1 MANVNANVNI
11 IINTQQ
17 AQAQLRLLTAEINN
31 FNKQSFATNS
41 AAARQQK
48 ALNQALIDG
57 VKTSGQFSTSIV
69 PITGAVDRFSD
80 SLERGKLSLGQYTR
94 YAASQLPGMRRI
106 LTKEFDMINSVAEDR
121 VKRLNTQFVRI
132 GQSANGMQQALAMT
146 PNSLDQFSSRSAI
159 AIQRQQIFNRM
170 LRDGS
175 TQLLNW
181 GKNTQWAGRQLMV
194 GFTIPLGILG
204 AQAAKVFKE
213 LEAEA
218 ISFRKVYG
226 DMFTTG
232 AEVEENLSAIKEL
245 SVEMT
250 KYGQSVQQTMQ
261 LANTAA
267 QSGARGAELL
277 AATTQATRLA
287 VLGQMEQAQA
297 IETTI
302 SLQTSFALSNEELAE
317 SINFLNSVENQTI
330 LSLQDVSEAIPR
342 VASVIKGFGGD
353 IEDLS
358 VLLVAMKEGGVSAAE
373 GANALKNSMARI
385 ISPTKNALEV
395 SAKYG
400 IALQDIVNRNDGK
413 VVPLF
418 QELAKALEAV
428 GGQPR
433 QEILSAVFGKFQ
445 YARIG
450 TLLSNIA
457 KDGSQAAKAI
467 ELTGLEARDLAAT
480 AEKELSTV
488 ENAVSTKFTASLEK
502 AKLALAPV
510 GEEFLKAL
518 TPVLDVVGKILGK
531 FDELP
536 GGLKTVIVAATAVI
550 GGIAPIVLMVTGLV
564 ANGIANIAKFIMF
577 LRKQIGT
584 LRGNG
589 EQFKMYSKAELDA
602 AAASSSLEGRTTSLT
617 RSLLLQRPAIESLIT
632 LYERLA
638 ASARIA
644 AASMPATMGVSRVPA
659 TSGAAFAAS
668 MPRLPVVKRNAGGP
682 IFSKNG
688 TTVPGVGNTDKVP
701 AMLTPGEFV
710 INKKATQKNLPLIKA
725 INDGG
730 LRSKENSKMPKSLAE
745 GIQYANIGLLMQG
758 LRRVSGQIRPTS
770 PSGKI
775 FPKWFF
781 DTRTGTNRARQKQAL
796 EDSYY
801 LGTRFKK
808 EDGSDY
814 SLQEIMN
821 LSDNKVKELW
831 KGVHRGH
838 MVPSVAIGGDK
849 DYLPGILAPMM
860 GGGKGGNLS
869 MIRGGNPKEIY
880 DMFSSMESRGIHP
893 MSILFG
899 ASKELGY
906 NASSSV
912 FMKTYEDLM
921 QSLLS
926 KRTNFGGKESFESWA
941 YRILKRN
948 LGKIENKNGNFFEK
962 MNYVG
967 TVRGINPQRSKS
979 ADGGYSSGRGSLFTA
994 MLPEFNKGG
1003 MIPGG
1008 QVNDQRNFYGRFN
1021 AKTIQMFTDWVSAQ
1035 SSKTAAMKSGVIQD
1049 PAMAGM
1055 FRGGFRKS
1063 RSSEIL
1069 RRATWMEQLP
1079 EVGETLSLGALSSF
1093 SPKGVPVRQHLANS
1107 PIQQNAEFAAS
1118 RLATLEKQQKND
1130 SWRLKKLRD
1139 PDAHPNTKMWADN
1152 YVSVLDRSK
1161 IGQEAAID
1169 DLMWAMN
1176 NRKSE
1181 IAKYKKDL
1189 NIYKKNTPVIVEIET
1204 PRGTVRA
1211 NIDDI
1216 VSLENQIYMGKNTFE
1231 SERILH
1237 NPMIKVTGIFDD
1249 DKRVK
1254 LIKGK
1259 LISSEYPGFNAGG
1272 TIPGVGNTD
1281 KVPAMLTP
1289 GEFVINKQSTKRNLP
1304 LIQAINNGEEVAGF
1318 NKGGMIPG
1326 YSMGGRIA
1334 QQMMGRQSAKNVA
1347 EEQMTSLYTAGNF
1360 EKGFAPTPIKNFS
1373 NTENLHGPGVYTT
1386 RNKDMAQ
1393 SYLRR
1398 GSEGAKSQERQLY
1411 EVGMKQSDTKKFLNM
1426 DKGMDEVSNFYKI
1439 ESKIEDNAKKLGLN
1453 WDDIAPRLD
1462 QRSGNLGEWRSSLV
1476 ENATDKLIKLRQAK
1490 TREAIMDAEY
1500 EASMLFVN
1508 AVKKS
1513 DYMGLTHMG
1522 GLRQG
1527 QGEVLH
1533 PVYIWYTQPKSM
1545 KNLETGQSVKML
1557 KANKGA
1563 MVPGYNSGG
1572 MVAGVQHLAGGA
1584 QVAAMARV
1592 AQSQRRMARPKTL
1605 MDIDENAYNRSFS
1618 SIMRQS
1624 DIEDQASQTIFSSFN
1639 IRKNDKGYIFKG
1651 YGEEIPTAAM
1661 GKNKVLGITPQE
1673 LLQEALL
1680 YRPNDKKLLSMLN
1693 NFNNKKY
1700 GKNETRL
1707 LDEIA
1712 ASISID
1718 RRGRMSQNEDTAGYA
1733 HVLSSLMG
1741 DQDATRLVS
1750 LKRKS
1755 LYSELDKIKQIK
1767 QKEARANP
1775 QDTDATWDDKVFI
1788 HSTARGVNIDKK
1800 GNALIYSAGDATRGT
1815 PDSVP
1820 RSTVHTTINAP
1831 VESHMAGQWGNENQ
1845 LIVGNA
1851 KKVLS
1856 SNNSPSILNVTDT
1869 AFPLSPGQPLRIPNA
1884 SVVTP
1889 VSDAEKYKK
1898 LLMEKKLIS
1907 NDGNTPPFIINDDK
1921 SNDVLYFI
1929 KKEGTYTD
1937 DDRIAI
1943 LRDTG
1948 YPAKPKDIV
1957 GRETD
1962 ILKDE
1967 ALTRAMRQQKVE
1979 GRPQKLGQWG
1989 TSNPSFDQG
1998 VYRLAAQKGLSG
2010 GIHQGSPSQLL
2021 EMSAIDNRS
2030 YYSSQKTPNRFG
2042 NADIYSIR
2050 HVVASGHSK
2059 TSQRKITKLSR
2070 IDDDYVTLNKGGFV
2084 PQTLR
2089 MNRGNIV
2096 PGMGNKDTVPAL
2108 LTPGEFVINKQAT
2121 QDNLKLLHAI
2131 NGGEIQKFA
2140 MGGEARR
2147 RGRGANRTIPESLR
2161 SLPPREAAIMRMQ
2174 IGEAEYAARAASRVG
2189 GQLQVDRA
2197 HNVMGG
2203 GTKSFA
2209 RNPYTVPAG
2218 SPSAWSPQSAPENQ
2232 WSKILAGTSER
2243 ALKEQKALRKA
2254 MIDSG
2259 QSSKSVEKI
2268 MKKVELGTR
2277 LQYGETQRVAKGI
2290 QTLQQDQEKYTKTM
2304 TDNEKKAFTQRN
2316 KEFSAAAQA
2325 RKEFRTGSTPKARS
2339 ARAGAAFSAWEKR
2352 IGTPVPKPVESLG
2365 KIVPKSYTP
2374 ANANATQVRA
2384 MQIKRENPR
2393 MNSRQALNMARLQE
2407 RSSQTASIRQLR
2419 SMSSGG
2425 TPPGKRPPTFI
2436 GMPGMGEP
2444 GGKGI
2449 KPTQSRYSR
2458 INSGIG
2464 KVGMGAGMALSM
2476 ASMMPMMGADEQ
2488 GKWMGMDASTAM
2500 MGMMGGGMLLSI
2512 APMLGAAAAP
2522 ILGLAAAAA
2531 AAGLVFKGWRE
2542 NLDES
2547 ARKAAEFGSNIGG
2560 AANAAENMA
2569 NILGMEDLQSQRNRT
2584 RMSVAPEEEEQF
2596 LQFSTYLEGE
2606 AGKALINSLKNLTS
2620 ADKFKKVADYLRTAI
2635 ASGML
2640 DKQQATTFAKAVGAN
2655 LNDTLLANNLVSN
2668 ILREGVSV
2676 GSKSML
2682 GLAQKREEEVLLNKR
2697 IQNVLQS
2704 KEPDSVNSADAA
2716 MTISASMQI
2725 IKSFQDALAVAE
2737 QEQRD
2742 GVITFQEYL
2751 DVVNATKFATQQWT
2765 DAMVKASTN
2774 TDDAGATAQGT
2785 ELALK
2790 AAGVTQ
2796 EQLDA
2801 YKQVSE
2807 TVNIGGQAFENDT
2820 EDAMG
2825 ITKVV
2830 PFGEEE
2836 LRIRS
2841 GTLADLFLM
2850 NSVAEAGYGQDYEK
2864 FAAESDPQVFEKTFR
2879 DAISAQKSV
2888 EEITGVGT
2896 TRNPIYEAMIQAVEG
2911 GLMESGDATA
2921 LVQQILSD
2929 PLGEAAKSFK
2939 EGGMSAQALADSL
2952 IAANADI
2959 DLAAAGIPE
2968 SVQGMY
2974 QDISKQLP
2982 PAQAADFANY
2992 IAGIASP
2999 LKKEKA
3005 IRDFSAI
3012 GKGMG
3017 ATGQQQVRTG
3027 FLNTGIIANQAGW
3040 SQQAVD
3046 KLRSSSQYQEALSAT
3061 SRSTKYAGSSGMA
3074 IEFDPEKLERI
3085 NDALAE
3091 AAEIGVS
3098 ENVISF
3104 VLKEVDDSEGKIDLA
3119 KKTKEMTGY
3128 VKDLAALP
3136 DEIKIALNIDT
3147 TDGEDVERFGPDAE
3161 QLQKSWGL
3169 LSNLNPNINL
3179 MLAARFL
3186 LYDNEGNLRDPMDTA
3201 RKINALNAAWK
3212 NLSSKDPDVVKQAR
3226 FNIAIS
3232 YAGNELGKNPADV
3245 ANAAI
3250 EKLQNDFKN
3259 IGRWSPQAQEIALQ
3273 TYVSSEVEGLDE
3285 AIQLANLEKELV
3297 TATGANRTAIL
3308 MAMKKIQDRQKTARE
3323 NAKAYV
3329 KSLDKNIGSGSTGG
3343 GGGQESPLKSFLRG
3357 ILDQINMWVD
3367 ASAKIGD
3374 LNKAKNSFVNQVLKG
3389 AGIFNKL
3396 NNINAINPVR
3406 LQEILGM
3413 GPEGANDFIKKYI
3426 KKGKITKEGRNV
3438 LDAATAGGAAQ
3449 TIGENT
3455 ISKKISN
3462 MQIDA
3467 ANVARDFGASN
3478 EAIQS
3483 IAGDPKKA
3491 AELLRIQKD
3500 VKNGVEGAIKAKR
3513 KFIQSEEK
3521 AIKRA
3526 KELQEALKSP
3536 IEKAIDKQ
3544 TKTMEVVGAYFDN
3557 EYAKIDES
3565 MQKEFEGQYGM
3576 SAAQMEL
3583 EIKKREDV
3591 IDTYRDEI
3599 DVINEAIRAI
3609 ETRTSTS
3616 SKYSEWGLEQLQK
3629 EIESN
3634 QTLISQYERQNEL
3647 DQRRIETLQR
3657 QDELRNRESEALS
3670 YELDAMSQIED
3681 KIRESYGKRLEA
3693 LDKIAQVN
3701 DYILDQER
3709 QKLGLSKAISEGDI
3723 YAATA
3728 AAQEMRQ
3735 GQAEFSQ
3742 NQMRSGLEQ
3751 GMENAVEGL
3760 RTSTGLTR
3768 DQAEERINQIKEQS
3782 YQTSLLIRDIEDKI
3796 YNNNLNNIIPLK
3808 DKEYNLNLGIKSV
3821 QDQIA
3826 IKQNEIKVIEETRIA
3841 PLEKINKNQAEALND
3856 LALQTE
3862 VAQAAVEYEGL
3873 RKDQWDR
3880 LNNVIVAANNYAKEF
3895 SNDTIDARDNALSLA
3910 NAWREVSKQID
3921 NARKAKTDQIK
3932 ILDVAQGKELEKKKA
3947 NPKYENDSFNYKEE
3961 LEKINKKYKEDI
3973 NAILEKAPTTLQSA
3987 NKGGVINKYSIGGN
4001 VLGSGS
4007 RDSISAMLTPGEYVI
4022 RKTMVDKYGIPM
4034 LSAINQGSFNMPKYQ
4049 TGSEVQQISPINN
4062 TSISSISAPVYNTY
4076 DMKFSINGTNQSA
4089 DDIAN
4094 KVMFKMRQ
4102 LQSQQVRGNRGY

>member
-1139 PDAHPNTKMWADN
+1139 PDAHPNTKMWANN

-1216 VSLENQIYMGKNTFE
+1216 VSLENQMYMGKNTFE

-1462 QRSGNLGEWRSSLV
+1462 QRSGNLGEWRASLV

-1545 KNLETGQSVKML
+1545 KNMATGQSVKML
-1557 KANKGA
+1557 KANKGG
-1563 MVPGYNSGG
+1563 MIPGYNSGG

-1639 IRKNDKGYIFKG
+1639 IRKNDQGYIFKG
-1651 YGEEIPTAAM
+1651 YGEEIPTAVM

-1718 RRGRMSQNEDTAGYA
+1718 KRGRMSQNEDTAGYA

-2232 WSKILAGTSER
+2232 WSKNLAGTSER

-2325 RKEFRTGSTPKARS
+2325 RKEFRTGSTPEARS

-2407 RSSQTASIRQLR
+2407 RSSQTASARQLR

-2425 TPPGKRPPTFI
+2425 TPPGKRPPVFL
-2436 GMPGMGEP
+2436 GMPGTP
-2444 GGKGI
+2444 GNKVP
-2449 KPTQSRYSR
+2449 KQSAYSR
-2458 INSGIG
+2458 LNSKIG

-2512 APMLGAAAAP
+2512 APMLGAAAP
-2522 ILGLAAAAA
+2522 IVLGVAAAASA
-2531 AAGLVFKGWRE
+2531 IGIALKVWRNNVDE
-2542 NLDES
+2542 TSKKTAEMGANLGVTS
-2547 ARKAAEFGSNIGG
+2547 NSLNTMTKLFGG
-2560 AANAAENMA
+2560 
-2569 NILGMEDLQSQRNRT
+2569 QTPSQRRAKAQLSFT
-2584 RMSVAPEEEEQF
+2584 PEEEEQSYGKF
-2596 LQFSTYLEGE
+2596 QNYLEGE
-2606 AGKALINSLKNLTS
+2606 MGQKFIKDLENATS
-2620 ADKFKKVADYLRTAI
+2620 AERFKKLSDYLKAAISGEVLTKEDAKLFAKTIAVSLGDPVLGKSVLSSIKNQKIGSEGLLDIARQRDVSIQKDKVFSSVMAKGDKEEISYSNAGMVVGASLQALQDFSNAAALATEEYYSGKISFESYRSILDETTSRQQAYSNALEKSIKNTTDLGGTMQATVSQLALMGFSEEQIGAITSTEMSNNPELMKQQVDKLMQESYPDLVFDSRSGTYYSKEKDQTLTQQQYQSERQAKEQNILRDAEERMPELISAKIAAI
-2635 ASGML
+2635 ASGAL
-2640 DKQQATTFAKAVGAN
+2640 SPAQAEEIAQLVAVDQNLYDVFLKAGGGEAGLLSAGFTQAN
-2655 LNDTLLANNLVSN
+2655 IANPL
-2668 ILREGVSV
+2668 EGVSKEGMDAYTKIGV
-2676 GSKSML
+2676 EIVSEGYDLESYRAFIE
-2682 GLAQKREEEVLLNKR
+2682 GLPEKKRMEIITKMSTMGDRGQQALISTGQMAPEVQTALLNSTSYKNQISVASGAQR
-2697 IQNVLQS
+2697 GTA
-2704 KEPDSVNSADAA
+2704 DSA
-2716 MTISASMQI
+2716 QR
-2725 IKSFQDALAVAE
+2725 VAE
-2737 QEQRD
+2737 AEKNLEE
-2742 GVITFQEYL
+2742 I
-2751 DVVNATKFATQQWT
+2751 N
-2765 DAMVKASTN
+2765 
-2774 TDDAGATAQGT
+2774 
-2785 ELALK
+2785 
-2790 AAGVTQ
+2790 
-2796 EQLDA
+2796 
-2801 YKQVSE
+2801 KQVSRIEESMGGE
-2807 TVNIGGQAFENDT
+2807 TTSELIIAT
-2820 EDAMG
+2820 E
-2825 ITKVV
+2825 IK
-2830 PFGEEE
+2830 
-2836 LRIRS
+2836 
-2841 GTLADLFLM
+2841 M
-2850 NSVAEAGYGQDYEK
+2850 NQESISPEK
-2864 FAAESDPQVFEKTFR
+2864 FAKTLVGLEKEVISIAKNFPPEISSRINIDFTDPE
-2879 DAISAQKSV
+2879 
-2888 EEITGVGT
+2888 
-2896 TRNPIYEAMIQAVEG
+2896 
-2911 GLMESGDATA
+2911 
-2921 LVQQILSD
+2921 QI
-2929 PLGEAAKSFK
+2929 EMWA
-2939 EGGMSAQALADSL
+2939 MSAK
-2952 IAANADI
+2952 
-2959 DLAAAGIPE
+2959 
-2968 SVQGMY
+2968 V
-2974 QDISKQLP
+2974 
-2982 PAQAADFANY
+2982 F
-2992 IAGIASP
+2992 
-2999 LKKEKA
+2999 
-3005 IRDFSAI
+3005 
-3012 GKGMG
+3012 
-3017 ATGQQQVRTG
+3017 
-3027 FLNTGIIANQAGW
+3027 
-3040 SQQAVD
+3040 
-3046 KLRSSSQYQEALSAT
+3046 
-3061 SRSTKYAGSSGMA
+3061 
-3074 IEFDPEKLERI
+3074 
-3085 NDALAE
+3085 
-3091 AAEIGVS
+3091 S
-3098 ENVISF
+3098 ENVSI
-3104 VLKEVDDSEGKIDLA
+3104 I
-3119 KKTKEMTGY
+3119 
-3128 VKDLAALP
+3128 
-3136 DEIKIALNIDT
+3136 
-3147 TDGEDVERFGPDAE
+3147 
-3161 QLQKSWGL
+3161 QQ
-3169 LSNLNPNINL
+3169 LNPNIE
-3179 MLAARFL
+3179 MSAVIRFL
-3186 LYDNEGNLRDPMDTA
+3186 TVDENGNGLTPDQVTERTIALNKAWKDLESSKNIEVRRKAMITIVSAIQDAQGNLLNPEAVKAGMEKLFKEFGGKIYQLDPTILYQSIKMQTDASELRNQAAALQQELSEITDPESRKMVNARINDLTVTA
-3201 RKINALNAAWK
+3201 NALEQRSSGTVEAA
-3212 NLSSKDPDVVKQAR
+3212 LS
-3226 FNIAIS
+3226 N
-3232 YAGNELGKNPADV
+3232 
-3245 ANAAI
+3245 
-3250 EKLQNDFKN
+3250 
-3259 IGRWSPQAQEIALQ
+3259 
-3273 TYVSSEVEGLDE
+3273 VSG
-3285 AIQLANLEKELV
+3285 
-3297 TATGANRTAIL
+3297 
-3308 MAMKKIQDRQKTARE
+3308 
-3323 NAKAYV
+3323 
-3329 KSLDKNIGSGSTGG
+3329 GSGG
-3343 GGGQESPLKSFLRG
+3343 GGGGGGAESPLKSFISG
-3357 ILDQINMWVD
+3357 IVDQMKMWLD
-3367 ASAKIGD
+3367 ATAKVSD
-3374 LNKAKNSFVNQVLKG
+3374 LNNAKDLFTQMVIKGQSIFDKLKG
-3389 AGIFNKL
+3389 AEGMTAAGL
-3396 NNINAINPVR
+3396 EQV
-3406 LQEILGM
+3406 LGM
-3413 GPEGANDFIKKYI
+3413 GPEGAQEFIKKYI
-3426 KKGKITKEGRNV
+3426 KNGKLV
-3438 LDAATAGGAAQ
+3438 QAGKNILKAQTLVGIRQ
-3449 TIGENT
+3449 TIGEAYLERSASRDRASAATGLTNRGASREVVEA
-3455 ISKKISN
+3455 ISGDTVKSRQFLELQSQAENSSGKKRKEALEKLNQYLMAQQRIVDQVKKEN
-3462 MQIDA
+3462 E
-3467 ANVARDFGASN
+3467 ARDPIGA
-3478 EAIQS
+3478 Q
-3483 IAGDPKKA
+3483 
-3491 AELLRIQKD
+3491 L
-3500 VKNGVEGAIKAKR
+3500 
-3513 KFIQSEEK
+3513 EK
-3521 AIKRA
+3521 QA
-3526 KELQEALKSP
+3526 
-3536 IEKAIDKQ
+3536 
-3544 TKTMEVVGAYFDN
+3544 KTMEVVGAYFDN
-3557 EYAKIDES
+3557 QYAKINES
-3565 MQKEFEGQYGM
+3565 MQREFEGQYGM

>member
-1 MANVNANVNI
+1 MANVNANVNVI
-11 IINTQQ
+11 VNTQQ
-17 AQAQLRLLTAEINN
+17 AQAQLRLLTTEINN
-31 FNKQSFATNS
+31 FNKQSFAANS

-57 VKTSGQFSTSIV
+57 VRTSGQFSTSIV
-69 PITGAVDRFSD
+69 PITSAVDRFSD

-94 YAASQLPGMRRI
+94 YAASQLPGMRKV
-106 LTKEFDMINSVAEDR
+106 LTKEFDMINNLAEDR

-132 GQSANGMQQALAMT
+132 GQSANGMQQALAMM
-146 PNSLDQFSSRSAI
+146 PNSLDQFSARSAI
-159 AIQRQQIFNRM
+159 AMQRQQIFNRM

-204 AQAAKVFKE
+204 AQAAKIFKE

-218 ISFRKVYG
+218 ISFKKVYG
-226 DMFTTG
+226 DMFTSG

-353 IEDLS
+353 VEDLS

-602 AAASSSLEGRTTSLT
+602 AAASSSLEGKTTSLT
-617 RSLLLQRPAIESLIT
+617 RSLLLQRPAIEGLIT

-644 AASMPATMGVSRVPA
+644 AASMPATMGMPRVP
-659 TSGAAFAAS
+659 TRSGAAFAAS

-710 INKKATQKNLPLIKA
+710 INKKATQNNLPLIKA

-730 LRSKENSKMPKSLAE
+730 LRSKEKSKMPKSLAE

-814 SLQEIMN
+814 SLQEIIS

-831 KGVHRGH
+831 KGIHRGH
-838 MVPSVAIGGDK
+838 MAPSVAIGGDK

-926 KRTNFGGKESFESWA
+926 KKTNFGGKESFESWA

-1035 SSKTAAMKSGVIQD
+1035 SSKTAAMKSGVMKD
-1049 PAMAGM
+1049 AAMAST

-1063 RSSEIL
+1063 GSAETL
-1069 RRATWMEQLP
+1069 RRATWMEKIP

-1139 PDAHPNTKMWADN
+1139 PDAHPNTKMWANN

-1161 IGQEAAID
+1161 VGQEAAID

-1204 PRGTVRA
+1204 PKGTVRA

-1216 VSLENQIYMGKNTFE
+1216 VSLENQMYMGKNTFE

-1237 NPMIKVTGIFDD
+1237 NPIIKVTGIFDD
-1249 DKRVK
+1249 DKKVK
-1254 LIKGK
+1254 VIKGK

-1334 QQMMGRQSAKNVA
+1334 QQMMGRQS
-1347 EEQMTSLYTAGNF
+1347 
-1360 EKGFAPTPIKNFS
+1360 
-1373 NTENLHGPGVYTT
+1373 
-1386 RNKDMAQ
+1386 
-1393 SYLRR
+1393 
-1398 GSEGAKSQERQLY
+1398 
-1411 EVGMKQSDTKKFLNM
+1411 
-1426 DKGMDEVSNFYKI
+1426 
-1439 ESKIEDNAKKLGLN
+1439 
-1453 WDDIAPRLD
+1453 
-1462 QRSGNLGEWRSSLV
+1462 
-1476 ENATDKLIKLRQAK
+1476 
-1490 TREAIMDAEY
+1490 
-1500 EASMLFVN
+1500 
-1508 AVKKS
+1508 
-1513 DYMGLTHMG
+1513 
-1522 GLRQG
+1522 
-1527 QGEVLH
+1527 
-1533 PVYIWYTQPKSM
+1533 
-1545 KNLETGQSVKML
+1545 VKML

-1563 MVPGYNSGG
+1563 MVPGYNRGG
-1572 MVAGVQHLAGGA
+1572 MVAGVQRLAGGA

-1639 IRKNDKGYIFKG
+1639 IRKNDQGYIFKG
-1651 YGEEIPTAAM
+1651 YGEEIPTAVM

-1718 RRGRMSQNEDTAGYA
+1718 KRGRMSQNEDTAGYA

-1831 VESHMAGQWGNENQ
+1831 VESHMGGQWGNENQ

-2042 NADIYSIR
+2042 NADIHSIR

-2059 TSQRKITKLSR
+2059 TNQREVRSFSR
-2070 IDDDYVTLNKGGFV
+2070 LDDDYVTLNKGGFV

-2108 LTPGEFVINKQAT
+2108 LTPGESVINKKAT
-2121 QDNLKLLHAI
+2121 SQYRPLIDAI
-2131 NGGEIQKFA
+2131 NSGNVAQLQGGYPQSGQKATFAHLMNPTKLSNSMSDMIRQLLPNNKAIQ
-2140 MGGEARR
+2140 GTT
-2147 RGRGANRTIPESLR
+2147 GRLTGYSNFGAYLPEKANQGKMSPSELKK
-2161 SLPPREAAIMRMQ
+2161 LFNDPK
-2174 IGEAEYAARAASRVG
+2174 
-2189 GQLQVDRA
+2189 QVDRIMRPMYKA
-2197 HNVMGG
+2197 IASGMYGSDSAKSVAKVMKDPEIKRQVREVASRWGTSIGNLTTDVVKDKQLYKAIRQTTTKDLPIAQKAINAMKTPTTVAAAGGRQNIPVSVQKQIMPRLSNVGG
-2203 GTKSFA
+2203 GLTSYTA
-2209 RNPYTVPAG
+2209 DYRNRPALVSPSPMANTVPKTYTQAN
-2218 SPSAWSPQSAPENQ
+2218 SIQS
-2232 WSKILAGTSER
+2232 
-2243 ALKEQKALRKA
+2243 
-2254 MIDSG
+2254 
-2259 QSSKSVEKI
+2259 
-2268 MKKVELGTR
+2268 
-2277 LQYGETQRVAKGI
+2277 
-2290 QTLQQDQEKYTKTM
+2290 
-2304 TDNEKKAFTQRN
+2304 
-2316 KEFSAAAQA
+2316 QA
-2325 RKEFRTGSTPKARS
+2325 RQIMRNNPGVSS
-2339 ARAGAAFSAWEKR
+2339 A
-2352 IGTPVPKPVESLG
+2352 
-2365 KIVPKSYTP
+2365 
-2374 ANANATQVRA
+2374 
-2384 MQIKRENPR
+2384 
-2393 MNSRQALNMARLQE
+2393 QALNMARIQ
-2407 RSSQTASIRQLR
+2407 A
-2419 SMSSGG
+2419 MGGGGGG
-2425 TPPGKRPPTFI
+2425 TRTPVGGTAMPPGGGRGPVFL
-2436 GMPGMGEP
+2436 GMPGSSGNKVP
-2444 GGKGI
+2444 K
-2449 KPTQSRYSR
+2449 QSAYSR
-2458 INSGIG
+2458 LNSGIG

-2542 NLDES
+2542 SLDES

-2765 DAMVKASTN
+2765 DAMLKASTN

-2820 EDAMG
+2820 KDTMG
-2825 ITKVV
+2825 MTKVV
-2830 PFGEEE
+2830 SFGEEE

-2992 IAGIASP
+2992 IAGITSP

-3104 VLKEVDDSEGKIDLA
+3104 VLREVDDSEGKIDLA

-4007 RDSISAMLTPGEYVI
+4007 RDSVIARLTPGEYVI
-4022 RKTMVDKYGIPM
+4022 RKAMVDKYGIPM
-4034 LSAINQGSFNMPKYQ
+4034 LSALNQGSFAVPKYNM
-4049 TGSEVQQISPINN
+4049 SSPNSNQISVKSENN
-4062 TSISSISAPVYNTY
+4062 ANIVAPMYNNY
-4076 DMKFSINGTNQSA
+4076 SVNVSVSNSGASA
-4089 DDIAN
+4089 DEIAN
-4094 KVMFKMRQ
+4094 KTLMKIKQ
-4102 LQSQQVRGNRGY
+4102 LQSTQIRSGRGY